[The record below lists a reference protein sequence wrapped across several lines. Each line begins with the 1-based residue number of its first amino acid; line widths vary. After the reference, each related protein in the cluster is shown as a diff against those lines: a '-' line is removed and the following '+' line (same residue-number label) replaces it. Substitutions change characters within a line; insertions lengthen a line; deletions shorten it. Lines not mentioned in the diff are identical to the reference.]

1 MLTLSALT
9 GPSGMGGGSK
19 SAYPAERPE
28 EHIGRSSP
36 LKGFHWTVKDSFK
49 LPISFKSIASS
60 CFSDTKRSFVSHFLE
75 FWLFQDFEVQWS
87 WKGHWKVME
96 RSFKSQNQTFSWANP
111 TTTALPIF
119 LPSETRMAM
128 ASPMSGLNV
137 VVVSDHIC
145 S

>member
-75 FWLFQDFEVQWS
+75 FWLFLDFEVQWS

-96 RSFKSQNQTFSWANP
+96 RSLKSHWKVKIRHFPEQILRQQLYQFFCLRKLEWQWPLQWAVWM
-111 TTTALPIF
+111 L
-119 LPSETRMAM
+119 L
-128 ASPMSGLNV
+128 
-137 VVVSDHIC
+137 
-145 S
+145 